1 MNIRSKSWPKL
12 KYYDPADILR
22 KLRAVEM
29 KNPVSEL
36 PYKVGSLRTKSLRT
50 RGESR
55 QCALF
60 CHGMSQCLG
69 LTLSYAESEDSDYDF
84 VVFCAENSSFV
95 PVQMKELVP
104 EKLNPDTDLQKE
116 IDKLSKYVDSSDLCV
131 ALYLNRE
138 LKSLDIRR
146 LDVSRVNV
154 AELWLFGA
162 ASEDQKQWKLI
173 GNLLEQPLV
182 YEFHYPQ
189 A

>member
-1 MNIRSKSWPKL
+1 MNIRSKSWLKL

-29 KNPVSEL
+29 KYPVSEL
-36 PYKVGSLRTKSLRT
+36 PYKVSSLRTKSLKT

-60 CHGMSQCLG
+60 CHGMAQYKG
-69 LTLSYAESEDSDYDF
+69 LTLSYAESEESDYDF

-116 IDKLSKYVDSSDLCV
+116 IDKLSKYVDSGDLCV

-138 LKSLDIRR
+138 LKSLGKVCTTSPFYKI
-146 LDVSRVNV
+146 SPNFRVNGV
-154 AELWLFGA
+154 KRSNPQFISACRQPFG
-162 ASEDQKQWKLI
+162 
-173 GNLLEQPLV
+173 
-182 YEFHYPQ
+182 
-189 A
+189 